1 MHTITCPQCHTA
13 IEISKVLTEEI
24 ERTLLAAEKAKWDKQ
39 SEEEKKR
46 LTDALSAQ
54 IKQQYITTEE
64 ALKQKESLLEKRI
77 GELTDLLMQEKKR
90 TIEMELREKEQELKI
105 ADIVAKERQKVFE
118 EASKIEFERQS
129 LKIAEKD
136 KQLDD
141 LKKAL
146 ALAQQKSDQVS
157 QQLQGEVLELQL
169 EQMLKQAFPTDI
181 IQPVG
186 KGVHGAD
193 ITQEIRT
200 PKGTACGMLLWES
213 KRTKRWDEKWIDKLR
228 EDMRTAGAM
237 GAVIVSAEPPP
248 DCTTGIASR
257 SGGIWIVKEVL
268 AVSLAQLLRDK
279 LIAVAR
285 ERFIAA
291 NKTEKAEMLYTYVT
305 SHEFQQQVASLMEV
319 YREMKEQIVR
329 ERSAFEKVW
338 KQRESQA
345 DKLLSGTSG
354 IIGRMDGYGARL
366 QSNSLFEITED

>member
-1 MHTITCPQCHTA
+1 MQTITCPQCHTS

-228 EDMRTAGAM
+228 EDMRIAGAM
-237 GAVIVSAEPPP
+237 GAVIVSAELPP
-248 DCTTGIASR
+248 DCVAGIASR

-319 YREMKEQIVR
+319 YRDMKEQIVR